1 MQEEQGLYMDCPQ
14 GSEQE
19 RSGSP
24 SLLPQAR
31 RHKGESEKCGWV
43 GGPFARCTVAL
54 INGPSD
60 VAVRT
65 HVLHL
70 FEKTGCQRQ
79 ADLMML
85 AAALSS
91 PAGGSLFR

>member
-1 MQEEQGLYMDCPQ
+1 
-14 GSEQE
+14 
-19 RSGSP
+19 
-24 SLLPQAR
+24 
-31 RHKGESEKCGWV
+31 
-43 GGPFARCTVAL
+43 L